1 MPRIAKA
8 LGALAVKNLS
18 GKGLHAVGGVSGLYL
33 AISETGA
40 KSWIL
45 RTKVGTKRSDIGLG
59 SYPATTLALAHQKAT
74 EAKESIKKGI
84 DPISER
90 KMRRSTIEWTFQRC
104 ALEYIELHRS
114 SWTNRKSAQQWT
126 NSLSTYAFPVLGAK
140 HVRDISVGDVLA
152 VIEKDWSR
160 INDTMNKV
168 RNRIELILAWAAARG
183 YRSKENPAAWR
194 GNLDAALPK
203 RALANNREHHPA
215 LPFGQIND
223 FVSKLRR
230 RSGIGPKCLELLIF
244 TGVRSAN
251 AREMKWS
258 EIDLESATW
267 TIQGSNMKGKQTHR
281 VPLPDCVMDLIKSIS
296 RYEGNDFVFQGRTSN
311 AMSDA
316 TMNMLIKRM
325 HKTEIKA
332 GHRGYLDPNTENRIA
347 VVHGFRS
354 TFADWSAECT
364 SYAPELRE
372 MALAHSLGSKTQAAY
387 QRGDLFARR
396 RLMMNDWAEYIN
408 SSPVSHRNVINIGT
422 AYK

>member
-1 MPRIAKA
+1 M
-8 LGALAVKNLS
+8 KNLS
-18 GKGLHAVGGVSGLYL
+18 GEGLHAVGTVSGLYL
-33 AISETGA
+33 SISDTGA

-45 RTKVGTKRSDIGLG
+45 RTKVGTKRSDMGLG
-59 SYPATTLALAHQKAT
+59 SYPAIPLALAHQKAT

-84 DPISER
+84 NPIAER
-90 KMRRSTIEWTFQRC
+90 KIRRSTVEWTFQRC
-104 ALEYIELHRS
+104 ALEYIELHRP
-114 SWTNRKSAQQWT
+114 SWTNRKSEQQWT
-126 NSLSTYAFPVLGAK
+126 NSLSTYAFPVLGTK
-140 HVRDISVGDVLA
+140 HVSDITISDVLA

-183 YRSKENPAAWR
+183 YRSKENPATWR

-203 RALANNREHHPA
+203 HSNVNNRKHHPA
-215 LPFGQIND
+215 LPFGQIYD
-223 FVSKLRR
+223 FVSKLRQ
-230 RSGIGPKCLELLIF
+230 RSGIGPKCLELLIY
-244 TGVRSAN
+244 TGVRSSN

-267 TIQGSNMKGKQTHR
+267 TIQGSNMKTKQTHR
-281 VPLPDCVMDLIKSIS
+281 VPLPDCVMDLIKSVP

-311 AMSDA
+311 VMSDA
-316 TMNMLIKRM
+316 TMNMVIKRM
-325 HKTEIKA
+325 HKSQIKA
-332 GHRGYLDPNTENRIA
+332 GNKGYFDPNAENKIA

-396 RLMMNDWAEYIN
+396 RLMMSDWAEYIN

>member
-8 LGALAVKNLS
+8 LSALAVKNLS

-33 AISETGA
+33 SINDNGA

-45 RTKVGTKRSDIGLG
+45 RTKVGTKRSDMGLG
-59 SYPATTLALAHQKAT
+59 SYPAISLSLAHQKAT
-74 EAKESIKKGI
+74 EAKESIKRGI
-84 DPISER
+84 DPIAER
-90 KMRRSTIEWTFQRC
+90 KLRRSTIEWTFERC
-104 ALEYIELHRS
+104 ALEFISLHRS
-114 SWTNRKSAQQWT
+114 SWTNPKSEQQWT
-126 NSLSTYAFPVLGAK
+126 NSLSTYAFPVIGPK
-140 HVRDISVGDVLA
+140 HVRDITVGDVLA

-160 INDTMNKV
+160 INDSMKKV

-183 YRSKENPAAWR
+183 YRPRENPAAWR

-203 RALANNREHHPA
+203 PPSANNREHHPA
-215 LPFGQIND
+215 LPFGQINE
-223 FVSKLRR
+223 FILKLRQR
-230 RSGIGPKCLELLIF
+230 EGIGPKCLELLIF
-244 TGVRSAN
+244 TCVRSAN

-258 EIDLESATW
+258 EIDQATATW

-281 VPLPDCVMDLIKSIS
+281 VPLPDCVMDLINSMP
-296 RYEGNDFVFQGRTSN
+296 RYEGNDYVFQGRSSN

-325 HKTEIKA
+325 HKSEISEGNK
-332 GHRGYLDPNTENRIA
+332 GYLDPNTSNRIA

-354 TFADWSAECT
+354 TFADWAAECT

-372 MALAHSLGSKTQAAY
+372 MALAHSLGNKTQAAY

-396 RLMMNDWAEYIN
+396 RSMMNDWANYIN
-408 SSPVSHRNVINIGT
+408 SSSVNNSNVINIGL
-422 AYK
+422 AYR

>member
-8 LGALAVKNLS
+8 LGALSVKNLS

-33 AISETGA
+33 SISESGA

-45 RTKVGTKRSDIGLG
+45 RTKIGTKRSDIGLG
-59 SYPATTLALAHQKAT
+59 SYPAVPLMLAHQKAT
-74 EAKESIKKGI
+74 EAKESIKKGL
-84 DPISER
+84 DPIAER
-90 KMRRSTIEWTFQRC
+90 KLRRSTIEWTFQRC
-104 ALEYIELHRS
+104 ALEYIDLHRS
-114 SWTNRKSAQQWT
+114 GWTNPKSEQQWT
-126 NSLSTYAFPVLGAK
+126 NSLSTYAFPLLGSK
-140 HVRDISVGDVLA
+140 HVRDITIGDVLT

-168 RNRIELILAWAAARG
+168 RNRIQLILAWAAVRG

-203 RALANNREHHPA
+203 PADVNQREHHPA
-215 LPFGQIND
+215 LPFTQIND
-223 FVSKLRR
+223 FVSKLRLR
-230 RSGIGPKCLELLIF
+230 EGIGPKCLELLIF

-258 EIDLESATW
+258 EIDIEAATW

-281 VPLPDCVMDLIKSIS
+281 VPLPESMMRLILSMA
-296 RYEGNDFVFQGRTSN
+296 RYEGNDYVFQGRTKK

-316 TMNMLIKRM
+316 TMNTLIKRM
-325 HKTEIKA
+325 HKAEIKE
-332 GHRGYLDPNTENRIA
+332 GNKGYIDPNTENRIA

-372 MALAHSLGSKTQAAY
+372 MALAHSLGSKTQASY

-408 SSPVSHRNVINIGT
+408 SPLLIHRNVINIGA